1 MGHMANSPHHNANH
15 GKSNFTADL
24 AKKNYFKSIKHT
36 RMRQVEWLSN
46 NFDARME
53 YFTNMTKNQATLA
66 LCSWGKYDFEELNGQ
81 EIEDFEWSD
90 LTQPRQED
98 E

>member
-1 MGHMANSPHHNANH
+1 
-15 GKSNFTADL
+15 
-24 AKKNYFKSIKHT
+24 
-36 RMRQVEWLSN
+36 
-46 NFDARME
+46 ME

-98 E
+98 EQTALAEHWVGCQNVHTIHHGGGEGMGECSV